1 MNAHFAPTG
10 LGAAIDPAVL
20 DFPIEFYAVAKHL
33 HYRHTA
39 SGRVFRLRLDLAE
52 IQAENESEDDTIDED
67 KINASARIEECPPD
81 VISHAG
87 AVPIA
92 DWQLAAYMEDED
104 LTDLVR
110 DLADEADAHVVACP
124 LAEPAPI
131 KVEPVLQMTA
141 EVVLS
146 TLADLGK
153 ATCHEVAATLKAR
166 GVIVMRGAAAAL
178 AYLAD
183 QGLAETRG
191 PVWAPTA
198 AGKEQA
204 AKIKAGL
211 VALAQD

>member
-1 MNAHFAPTG
+1 MNAKLESTG
-10 LGAAIDPAVL
+10 LGATIAPAVL
-20 DFPIEFYAVAKHL
+20 DYPIEFYAVAQHL
-33 HYRHTA
+33 HYRHAGT
-39 SGRVFRLRLDLAE
+39 GRVFRLRLDTAE
-52 IQAENESEDDTIDED
+52 IEAENASEEDAIDEA

-92 DWQLAAYMEDED
+92 DWQLGAYMEDED

-110 DLADEADAHVVACP
+110 DLADEADAHVLAFP
-124 LAEPAPI
+124 LAELAPP

-153 ATCHEVAATLKAR
+153 ATCHEVADTLRAR
-166 GVIVMRGAAAAL
+166 GVIVLRGAAAAL

-183 QGLAETRG
+183 QGLAETHG
-191 PVWAPTA
+191 PLWAPTA

-204 AKIKAGL
+204 AKVKAGL